1 MGVKKALGVS
11 FAPFCCQKKTNL
23 AATTFFAVDIKSL
36 ILLAMF
42 LPSRLSL
49 TICQVF
55 YVYLG
60 RLKKKKVIT
69 WRVERGGVGQGD
81 DINDH
86 LPWMVD
92 GWVGMT
98 RKPVQL

>member
-1 MGVKKALGVS
+1 MGCLLLLFVAKKRQILR
-11 FAPFCCQKKTNL
+11 QL
-23 AATTFFAVDIKSL
+23 LFFAVDIKSL

-86 LPWMVD
+86 LPWIVD